1 MFITRRVL
9 IIIVAVLVVII
20 GGLGI
25 ALFVSLSNANSAPA
39 ASASTPTVT
48 TSPTKTTNP
57 ACVAGIVQSVNSNG
71 QSFVVSENKGKKTV
85 TVEVNDQTT
94 YMKRGQSAAF
104 TDIAVG
110 DRVRVI
116 AQGTCNHRATTILAS
131 TIAIMLPAK
140 TPTPTTS
147 PTP

>member
-9 IIIVAVLVVII
+9 SIIAAVLVVIV

-48 TSPTKTTNP
+48 TSPTRTAIL

-71 QSFVVSENKGKKTV
+71 QSFVVSVNRGKRMV
-85 TVEVNDQTT
+85 TVQVNDQTT
-94 YMKRGQSAAF
+94 YMKRGKNAAF

-110 DRVRVI
+110 DRVRVM
-116 AQGTCNHRATTILAS
+116 AQGT
-131 TIAIMLPAK
+131 
-140 TPTPTTS
+140 
-147 PTP
+147 